1 MQSKLKNSGNL
12 KHLLLLLFVGLHLM
26 VSAQISQKGTPIPID
41 QSDFNVKIMQLDV
54 DFNREFISGSKSVLP
69 LNAGYTVP
77 VHINTSNAGEWFF
90 AEDEEYNIWLYSIK
104 TSQFA
109 GIVLY
114 FDQFDLPEG
123 ARFFVYTA
131 EQEQLIGAFTNN
143 SKGQAPHFSTQ
154 PLFAQEFLLQLE
166 LPAGNDA
173 FGFEIEEIGLVIPG
187 QQLKSGFGASGS
199 CNVNVNCSE
208 GQAWQQQKNG
218 ISRLLVKQ
226 GSSLFWCSGSLVNN
240 TRNDGTPYLL
250 TAKHCGPT
258 ASEADF
264 NQWIFYFNY
273 EASNCDNPLIEPQ
286 LNTITGAQLRA
297 KSPGSPNN
305 FSDFMLLELNQEIP
319 STYTPYFNGWSRQN
333 SISTNGVGMHHP
345 SGDIKKVSTYKSMPL
360 SSGFGTGMLGPE
372 QLYWQVFWSA
382 TANGHGV
389 TEGGSSGG
397 PLFDSRGLIVG
408 ALTGGA
414 ASCADPN
421 APDFYGKF
429 SYSWES
435 NGQSQDQQLKP
446 WLDPDNSGLLFIN
459 GFGSDTNLVFAG
471 FDADAQLL
479 LLNESVNFDQLSTG
493 VINTYDWFFEG
504 GEPSRST
511 EMNPPAIRYP
521 AFGSFDVRLIITGN
535 NSADTLIKE
544 DFIQVKP
551 MLFPNPSKGTF
562 TINFGREIP
571 EDLEISVFDLTGRD
585 VDFYGQHLGHTV
597 SISLKYANHGV
608 FLVRVKDA
616 HSTRTMK
623 LFLIQ

>member
-1 MQSKLKNSGNL
+1 MHSKYKNSGGL
-12 KHLLLLLFVGLHLM
+12 KYLLLLLFAGLQFFA
-26 VSAQISQKGTPIPID
+26 VSQISQKGTPTIVDLSSFGAKPL
-41 QSDFNVKIMQLDV
+41 QLEV
-54 DFNREFISGSKSVLP
+54 NFNREYISDSKTVLP
-69 LNAGYTVP
+69 LTAGYTLSVN
-77 VHINTSNAGEWFF
+77 INTSNAGEWFF
-90 AEDEEYNIWLYSIK
+90 AEAENYHIWLHSIK
-104 TSQFA
+104 TSQVA
-109 GIVLY
+109 GIALY

-123 ARFFVYTA
+123 ARFYVYTP
-131 EQEQLIGAFTNN
+131 EQKQIIGAFTNN
-143 SKGQAPHFSTQ
+143 SKGQAPYFSTQ
-154 PLFAQEFLLQLE
+154 PVFAQELFLQLE
-166 LPAGNDA
+166 LPAGNDT
-173 FGFEIEEIGLVIPG
+173 FGFEIDEIGLVIPN
-187 QQLKSGFGASGS
+187 QNLKSGFGASGS
-199 CNVNVNCSE
+199 CNINVNCSE
-208 GQAWQQQKNG
+208 GLAWQQQKNG

-240 TRNDGTPYLL
+240 ARNDGTPYLI

-273 EASNCDNPLIEPQ
+273 EAANCDNPLIEPQ

-297 KSPGSPNN
+297 KSPGSPSS

-319 STYTPYFNGWSRQN
+319 STFTPYFNGWSREN
-333 SISTNGVGMHHP
+333 SITTDGVGMHHP
-345 SGDIKKVSTYKSMPL
+345 SGDIKKISTYKSMPL
-360 SSGFGTGMLGPE
+360 SSGFGTGILGPD

-389 TEGGSSGG
+389 TEGGSSGS

-429 SYSWES
+429 SYSWEF

-446 WLDPDNSGLLFIN
+446 WLDPDNTGLTHLN

-471 FDADAQLL
+471 FNADAQLL
-479 LLNESVNFDQLSTG
+479 LLNESVNFEQLSAG
-493 VINTYDWFFEG
+493 IINTYDWFFEG

-511 EMNPPAIRYP
+511 DMKPPPIRYP

-535 NSADTLIKE
+535 NSADTLLKE

-551 MLFPNPSKGTF
+551 ILFPNPSKGTF
-562 TINFGREIP
+562 TLNFGREIP
-571 EDLEISVFDLTGRD
+571 EDLEISVFDLTGRE
-585 VDFYGQHLGHTV
+585 VDFYGQHFGHTV

-616 HSTRTMK
+616 RSTRTLK